1 MLCKA
6 EHRKPNLKLFS
17 YMTVL
22 LTPKFLKKLLG
33 VHVYTH
39 VPLLDP
45 PLAEVVM
52 HAIYEADLWCQTGM
66 EG

>member
-1 MLCKA
+1 
-6 EHRKPNLKLFS
+6 
-17 YMTVL
+17 MTVL